1 MLDLGPRPQ
10 LEADLPDLHDGGADL
25 LRASALLHLLRHPD
39 VLQVLQPAEELA
51 GPRGAGELGAPVQTV
66 VEGVALAGVD
76 GAHRDLGEV
85 GQGRG
90 GLGQRDEAEA
100 EDEASGE

>member
-10 LEADLPDLHDGGADL
+10 PEADLPDLHDGGADL
-25 LRASALLHLLRHPD
+25 LGAAALHHLLRHPD

-51 GPRGAGELGAPVQTV
+51 GASGARELGAAVEAV

-100 EDEASGE
+100 EDEARGK